1 VGLQKYYYST
11 IMSNPIIDSELRAH
25 GEEIEK
31 LRQKYG
37 RLLSIIEVLC
47 IDEQLEDDRTQSH
60 VSVHLTGSNRDIH
73 ALCHVLLEH
82 SAAFVEEIINA
93 IACVLDHS
101 QSNLPEKVKM
111 SRDICLK
118 LIKRDLLK
126 CNREYQKLKAEKEA
140 QDLVDSFVKEVFE
153 N

>member
-1 VGLQKYYYST
+1 
-11 IMSNPIIDSELRAH
+11 MSNPIIDSELLAH

-47 IDEQLEDDRTQSH
+47 IDDDLEDGRRQSH
-60 VSVHLTGSNRDIH
+60 VSIHISGSNRDMH
-73 ALCHVLLEH
+73 SLCHVLLEH

-101 QSNLPEKVKM
+101 QPNLPEKAKM
-111 SRDICLK
+111 SRDMCLE
-118 LIKRDLLK
+118 LIKMDLLK
-126 CNREYQKLKAEKEA
+126 CNKEYQKQKAEEEA
-140 QDLVDSFVKEVFE
+140 QALVDGFVKEVFE